1 MIIDNA
7 APSRLTT
14 IKIARKRKREKLL
27 PDNKV
32 PSETVK
38 YAPSKYIPAKV
49 SDTRPEIYSRKFR
62 ENDRMIM

>member
-7 APSRLTT
+7 APSRLT
-14 IKIARKRKREKLL
+14 IIRIARKTRREKVL
-27 PDNKV
+27 PDNQL

-38 YAPSKYIPAKV
+38 YAPNKYIPAKV

-62 ENDRMIM
+62 ENDRMII